1 MDGYKNG
8 FTFLQSYYEALKE
21 LPAKVQAE
29 VLMAMCRFHFEEEE
43 PALTGTSLAVF
54 RLIRPMLEK
63 SRERSK
69 AGRNKSQSNDEQNT
83 IKAQSNSD
91 QNYNRVGVGVGVG
104 GRERVKENTKRKFE
118 VVTSGDRTDDMS
130 DVLMEI

>member
-21 LPAKVQAE
+21 LPAKAQAE

-43 PALTGTSLAVF
+43 PVLAGTSLAVF

-63 SRERSK
+63 SRERSR
-69 AGRNKSQSNDEQNT
+69 AGRNKPQSNVDQNT
-83 IKAQSNSD
+83 IKPQSSAN
-91 QNYNRVGVGVGVG
+91 QNHNRVGVGVG
-104 GRERVKENTKRKFE
+104 ERAKENTKRKLE

>member
-21 LPAKVQAE
+21 LPAKAQAE

-69 AGRNKSQSNDEQNT
+69 AGRNKPQSNAEQNT
-83 IKAQSNSD
+83 NKPQSNVD

-104 GRERVKENTKRKFE
+104 ERVKENTKRKFE